1 MILKSLKLQN
11 IRSYTSQHIEF
22 PTGTILLSGDI
33 GSGKSTI
40 LLAIEFALFGIRRNY
55 LTGTTLLRH
64 GKNEGFIEM
73 EFEIEGMDIC
83 IKRVLRRVKDEVT
96 QHDGYIIKNGIKKN
110 CSPLELRSEIFSILG
125 YPRELLTRSKD
136 IVYRYT
142 VYTPQEEMKQILS
155 EEQEVRLDILRKI
168 FNIDKYKRI
177 KENAENILLRELRE
191 KKRNCEIRISDLELK
206 KQEKSAMEK
215 HLKEIES
222 EISMIAEIIKSM
234 EREIAT
240 ARKLKDE
247 MEQKIKEVVRIKNM
261 ILLSETRIRG
271 KRELINNNESTVMRL
286 KKQIAESEGFIDREL
301 LENSEGIAENI
312 RVKER
317 EIEKAE
323 QSIIEIASGI
333 SSLSTKKNDSLEI
346 LRRISI
352 LDTCPLCLQNVTPEY
367 KEGITEK
374 ELKKAEQLSGHIG
387 RLLQNQN
394 ESRTLMQ
401 MLKQELKNMKMSIEK
416 ITIMRQRIESIE
428 EKKREIAKQEEI
440 TLSLSRE
447 TNEISIQKQSYAEEL
462 AKFSDTEVE
471 YRNIQ
476 SGLEILIAKERESAI
491 KQARAE
497 NEKQNIIKSISQL
510 EGDIIEKESLREK
523 MLMINSMH
531 NWINEFFLSLMDT
544 IERHIMLNIYY
555 EFDKLFQGWF
565 NELIDDDT
573 ISVRIDYGFTPLIEQ
588 NGYDT
593 MIDNLSGGEKTS
605 VALAYRLALNKVIN
619 DISGEIKTKDILMLD
634 EPTDGF
640 SSEQLDKI
648 RIVLEQ
654 LNIKQIIIV
663 SHESKIESFV
673 DNVIRINKNEHVSEI
688 A

>member
-1 MILKSLKLQN
+1 MIIQSVRLHN
-11 IRSYTSQHIEF
+11 IRSYVDERISF
-22 PTGTILLSGDI
+22 PAGSCLLSGDI

-40 LLAIEFALFGIRRNY
+40 LLALEFSLFGAKRGSGE
-55 LTGTTLLRH
+55 LLLRH
-64 GKNEGFIEM
+64 GAREGSVDASLLIDAKNVH
-73 EFEIEGMDIC
+73 
-83 IKRVLRRVKDEVT
+83 IKRSLRRMQDGVKQDS
-96 QHDGYIIKNGIKKN
+96 GYIIVDGMKKEGT
-110 CSPLELRSEIFSILG
+110 PVELKAEVLSLLG
-125 YPRELLTRSKD
+125 YPKDMISKSKD
-136 IVYRYT
+136 TIYRFT

-312 RVKER
+312 GVKER

-491 KQARAE
+491 FAGRQ
-497 NEKQNIIKSISQL
+497 
-510 EGDIIEKESLREK
+510 
-523 MLMINSMH
+523 
-531 NWINEFFLSLMDT
+531 
-544 IERHIMLNIYY
+544 
-555 EFDKLFQGWF
+555 
-565 NELIDDDT
+565 
-573 ISVRIDYGFTPLIEQ
+573 
-588 NGYDT
+588 
-593 MIDNLSGGEKTS
+593 TS
-605 VALAYRLALNKVIN
+605 KKCVC
-619 DISGEIKTKDILMLD
+619 
-634 EPTDGF
+634 EP
-640 SSEQLDKI
+640 
-648 RIVLEQ
+648 
-654 LNIKQIIIV
+654 
-663 SHESKIESFV
+663 
-673 DNVIRINKNEHVSEI
+673 
-688 A
+688 